1 MEIPVRNVRKQHCKM
16 ERTERL
22 ELMDIHLILGFSGSI
37 ASLGAHRRENKISE
51 FVVIM

>member
-1 MEIPVRNVRKQHCKM
+1 M

-22 ELMDIHLILGFSGSI
+22 DLMGIHLILGFSDSI
-37 ASLGAHRRENKISE
+37 ASLGAHRRGNKISE